1 MIRALTLAAAMIL
14 PGAASAQ
21 EALGTIEGTL
31 DLDDAR
37 WTVAEREEA
46 PASGWR
52 RDGEMLEAVLVGL
65 PRPGAEDLSGALVLE
80 MTVARGAEPARAAG
94 HEIRW
99 RSANG
104 TVWHA
109 GGDAAALELTAVS
122 QAGDTLSLAGS
133 VVGRLERDGEGSM
146 TIDARFQ
153 ATLPRLME

>member
-1 MIRALTLAAAMIL
+1 
-14 PGAASAQ
+14 
-21 EALGTIEGTL
+21 
-31 DLDDAR
+31 
-37 WTVAEREEA
+37 
-46 PASGWR
+46 
-52 RDGEMLEAVLVGL
+52 
-65 PRPGAEDLSGALVLE
+65 

-104 TVWHA
+104 TVWRA